1 MVKNTFPVLYTDK
14 HILTDTGF
22 LRTAE
27 AIAWTS
33 ISPYVYFMIKSFG
46 QVDESQI
53 PFWAGVLIAVFTFCE
68 FLTGTIWARISDK
81 IGRRKTLLIGSSCGA
96 FAAIWFGLSP
106 SLWVAVAS
114 RAFGGLGNPNV
125 GLVQTCVVEMIQE
138 KQRRS
143 KCFSNSKVIC
153 AGSF

>member
-1 MVKNTFPVLYTDK
+1 MKDAHNALDTQE
-14 HILTDTGF
+14 HALTNAGF
-22 LRTAE
+22 LRTTE

-33 ISPYVYFMIKSFG
+33 IFPYVYFMIQSFG

-53 PFWAGVLIAVFTFCE
+53 PFWAGVLITVFTFCE

-106 SLWVAVAS
+106 SLWVAVAA

-125 GLVQTCVVEMIQE
+125 GLVQTCVVEMVQE

-143 KCFSNSKVIC
+143 KYPSDDHKSSVW
-153 AGSF
+153 